1 MLFRG
6 GSCRRGSG
14 PSAGA
19 VHKVPTEA
27 DANAEEH
34 ADIWTKDVGSQQP
47 SEHHLCRLYCLSE
60 AVGWTLHGA
69 AIVLA
74 GTRKS
79 SLARRRLTPGE
90 ASPSQDRRSAGRRL
104 APISS
109 PASAAARPRACGASA
124 RVVSS

>member
-34 ADIWTKDVGSQQP
+34 ADNCTKDVGSQHP

-79 SLARRRLTPGE
+79 SLVRRRLTPCE
-90 ASPSQDRRSAGRRL
+90 ASPFQD
-104 APISS
+104 P
-109 PASAAARPRACGASA
+109 AAATIAAEGAPLDHEAVCVKFSKLVMV
-124 RVVSS
+124 RG